1 MDKIKEILESGLL
14 ESYLMGDCTEEQSLR
29 MQQYIHIYPEIKMAY
44 DEYQEAINKM
54 AEENAAIPPGHIK
67 SNLLKE
73 INAAN
78 PQSISSVSP
87 SSGAISVW
95 NKWSF
100 VALAALGIL
109 VSSWIYSNGNSK
121 FENLQEKY
129 NILLD
134 NCNQSDKKYAA
145 LQQELEIIKAPETRA
160 LWLDGKAF
168 NQNAQLVAYWNPSFE
183 YALLDLKTLPN
194 LKKDQCY
201 QIWADKEG
209 KMISRGTFQLT
220 DDFVKIE
227 YLDNA
232 ESLNVTIEPIGGS
245 HEPTIANLVAQ
256 GLFT

>member
-14 ESYLMGDCTEEQSLR
+14 ECYLMGDCTEEESLR
-29 MQQYIHIYPEIKMAY
+29 MQQYIHIYPEIKIAY

-54 AEENAAIPPGHIK
+54 AEENASLPPAHLK

-73 INAAN
+73 INSAN
-78 PQSISSVSP
+78 PRSSLEPNTNPQMP
-87 SSGAISVW
+87 SGINKLLLALSVLGLLSACWFFW
-95 NKWSF
+95 NGKNK
-100 VALAALGIL
+100 LD
-109 VSSWIYSNGNSK
+109 K
-121 FENLQEKY
+121 LQEKY
-129 NILLD
+129 TILQE
-134 NCNQSDKKYAA
+134 NCNQSDKNYAA
-145 LQQELEIIKAPETRA
+145 IKKELEIIKAPDTRA

-168 NQNAQLVAYWNPSFE
+168 NQNAQLVAYWNPQYE
-183 YALLDLKTLPN
+183 YALLDLKTLPK
-194 LKKDQCY
+194 LKTDQCY
-201 QIWADKEG
+201 QIWADKDG

-220 DDFVKIE
+220 EDFVKIE